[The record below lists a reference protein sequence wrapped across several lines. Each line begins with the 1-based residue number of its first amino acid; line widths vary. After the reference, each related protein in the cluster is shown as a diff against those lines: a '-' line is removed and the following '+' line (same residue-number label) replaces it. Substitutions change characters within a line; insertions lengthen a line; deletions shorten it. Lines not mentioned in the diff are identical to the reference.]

1 MNDLNR
7 TGIPLSDAELDDVLA
22 AAGKELAAE
31 VRRTTDTA
39 MHRDEILK
47 ARPHPAGQDAGPAI
61 HDLAEETPKRG
72 IRAAVG
78 NFLIAL
84 TGADRRLLTFE
95 VDRQRHITMG
105 MLMLLTTSLA
115 FYAGTTV
122 AAMGFSAPFTHEIGY
137 GAFFALF
144 AFFVDRSITGYVS
157 FAGDDEPRRKSS
169 RWAPWPRILVAIAAS
184 FLLSE
189 VIVLQL
195 FATRINQ
202 QVEVS
207 HTAALYSASR
217 QVSSI
222 YQEQIAS
229 QQGRVNAAENRV
241 STAQAQLDADQRAY
255 ACELTGCQNGTGSGM
270 AGNGPL
276 ANLYKARVNSDETNL
291 ASLQQ
296 QANIVNAR
304 AQGMINSLQSQEN
317 AQLRSQIAAV
327 NSSNDM
333 LAREQA
339 LQQISSSD
347 ETVLL
352 LRIILWFLLVGI
364 DLTPVIIKVTTSSGV
379 YEERVRSQMLIATRN
394 THEIDRRRLARLKME
409 TEVDLQNQKLD
420 RDIAQAELEKK
431 TRDLVSILTSSPA
444 APEPPLTQRQSRES
458 EVLPTPSSAWGW
470 HYFAARRSFGSPG
483 PTGPTGSRST
493 RPRAS

>member
-7 TGIPLSDAELDDVLA
+7 TGTPLSDAELDDVLA
-22 AAGKELAAE
+22 AAGKELTAE
-31 VRRTTDTA
+31 IRRTTDTA

-47 ARPHPAGQDAGPAI
+47 ARPQPVGQGTGPAI
-61 HDLAEETPKRG
+61 PDLAEEPPKRG
-72 IRAAVG
+72 IRAAAG
-78 NFLIAL
+78 NFLISL

-105 MLMLLTTSLA
+105 MLMLLTTGLA

-122 AAMGFSAPFTHEIGY
+122 AAMGFSEPFTHEIGY

-144 AFFVDRSITGYVS
+144 AFFVDRSITGYVG
-157 FAGDDEPRRKSS
+157 FTGDDEPRRKSS

-195 FATRINQ
+195 FAARINQ
-202 QVEVS
+202 QVQFN
-207 HTAALYSASR
+207 HTVALSSVSR
-217 QVSSI
+217 QVGSV
-222 YQEQIAS
+222 YQGQIAS
-229 QQGRVNAAENRV
+229 QQNQVNLATSRVKA
-241 STAQAQLDADQRAY
+241 AQAQLDKDQQTW
-255 ACELTGCQNGTGSGM
+255 ACRLDGCQGIP

-276 ANLYKARVNSDETNL
+276 AAEAQAQVSRDEQNL
-291 ASLQQ
+291 ATLQE
-296 QANIVNAR
+296 QANSITAH
-304 AQGMINSLQSQEN
+304 AQSVIDSLQSQEN
-317 AQLRSQIAAV
+317 AQVRSQSAAV

-352 LRIILWFLLVGI
+352 LRVILWFLLVGI
-364 DLTPVIIKVTTSSGV
+364 DLTPVIIKITTSSGV

-394 THEIDRRRLARLKME
+394 THEINRRRLARLQME

-431 TRDLVSILTSSPA
+431 TRDLDSIRA
-444 APEPPLTQRQSRES
+444 QQ
-458 EVLPTPSSAWGW
+458 
-470 HYFAARRSFGSPG
+470 PG
-483 PTGPTGSRST
+483 RT
-493 RPRAS
+493 

>member
-7 TGIPLSDAELDDVLA
+7 TRTPLSDAELDDVLA
-22 AAGKELAAE
+22 AAGKQLTAE
-31 VRRTTDTA
+31 IANTTDTA
-39 MHRDEILK
+39 MHRDEILR
-47 ARPHPAGQDAGPAI
+47 ARPHPAGQDTGLAI
-61 HDLAEETPKRG
+61 HDLGEEPPKRG
-72 IRAAVG
+72 MRAAIG
-78 NFLIAL
+78 SFLISL

-105 MLMLLTTSLA
+105 MLMLLTTGLA

-122 AAMGFSAPFTHEIGY
+122 AAMGFSKPFIHEIGY

-157 FAGDDEPRRKSS
+157 FTGDDEPRRKSS

-202 QVEVS
+202 QVEFN

-217 QVSSI
+217 QVGSI
-222 YQEQIAS
+222 YQNQIAA
-229 QQGRVNAAENRV
+229 QQDQVNAAENRV
-241 STAQAQLDADQRAY
+241 KSAQAQLDRDQLKW
-255 ACELTGCQNGTGSGM
+255 ACEVNGVTGVNGCQGGSGKV
-270 AGNGPL
+270 GNGAVAAL
-276 ANLYKARVNSDETNL
+276 DRARVNSDEQNL
-291 ASLQQ
+291 VALQQ
-296 QANIVNAR
+296 QANTINAH
-304 AQGMINSLQSQEN
+304 AQTAIDHLQSQES
-317 AQLRSQIAAV
+317 AQLASQSAAV

-339 LQQISSSD
+339 LQQLSSRD

-352 LRIILWFLLVGI
+352 LRVILWFLLVGI
-364 DLTPVIIKVTTSSGV
+364 DLTPVVIKVTTSSGV
-379 YEERVRSQMLIATRN
+379 YEERVRSQVLIAIRN
-394 THEIDRRRLARLKME
+394 THEINRRRLARLQME

-431 TRDLVSILTSSPA
+431 TRDLVSIRN
-444 APEPPLTQRQSRES
+444 QQ
-458 EVLPTPSSAWGW
+458 
-470 HYFAARRSFGSPG
+470 PG
-483 PTGPTGSRST
+483 G
-493 RPRAS
+493 A